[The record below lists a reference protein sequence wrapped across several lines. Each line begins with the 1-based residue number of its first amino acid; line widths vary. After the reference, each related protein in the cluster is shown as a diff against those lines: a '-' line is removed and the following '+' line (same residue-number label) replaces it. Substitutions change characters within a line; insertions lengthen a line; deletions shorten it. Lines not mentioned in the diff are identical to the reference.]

1 MSPNPSLSATQ
12 HQVLAL
18 ISAGFTATAAAA
30 QAGVHRNTVANWLH
44 SDEFRDALANARLHK
59 QLLYW
64 DEAEH
69 LAAKAIAR
77 LTSLMDDPEMPPNVR
92 LKATTTVLHYAK
104 AFLSSDTSSL
114 VLPEPAATHNF
125 AQPDPAPA
133 VPAEGSPVPP
143 AVSTYRS
150 GPKVGR
156 NELCPCGSGI
166 KFKRCCAGKTPTP
179 PVDSS
184 RSPMVPASV
193 CP

>member
-1 MSPNPSLSATQ
+1 MTPSPSLSATQ

-30 QAGVHRNTVANWLH
+30 RAGVHRNTVANWIH
-44 SDEFRDALANARLHK
+44 SDEFRDALENARHHK

-114 VLPEPAATHNF
+114 VLPESEPVHNF
-125 AQPDPAPA
+125 AQPDP
-133 VPAEGSPVPP
+133 EP
-143 AVSTYRS
+143 AVSTPRS
-150 GPKVGR
+150 GPKIGR

-166 KFKRCCAGKTPTP
+166 KFKRCCNGKTPTP

-184 RSPMVPASV
+184 RSPIVSASV